1 MLDSVISL
9 GQLRVIDVS
18 GVNVDMGFR
27 ILNNVKDVKRIFL
40 LRFES
45 FNDYEIYK
53 EVVGRNLEFY
63 TFNRDLVRGILK
75 EQFC

>member
-1 MLDSVISL
+1 
-9 GQLRVIDVS
+9 
-18 GVNVDMGFR
+18 MGFR

-45 FNDYEIYK
+45 FNDYVIYK
-53 EVVGRNLEFY
+53 EVVGRNLEFF

-75 EQFC
+75 E

>member
-1 MLDSVISL
+1 
-9 GQLRVIDVS
+9 
-18 GVNVDMGFR
+18 MGFR

-40 LRFES
+40 LRFEL

-75 EQFC
+75 E